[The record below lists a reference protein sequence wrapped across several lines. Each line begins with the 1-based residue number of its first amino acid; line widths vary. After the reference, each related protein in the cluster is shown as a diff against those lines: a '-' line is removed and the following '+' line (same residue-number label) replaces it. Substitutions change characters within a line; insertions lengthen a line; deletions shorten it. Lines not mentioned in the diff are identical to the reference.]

1 LSRAMQLSPRDPNI
15 GRALAGL
22 AAANMML
29 GEYDAALKF
38 GRQALQEIPR
48 NVVAHRVVAAS
59 LALLGRPGEARNA
72 MRALLAIAPDAT
84 MSQLRKITPYR
95 DAEFVER
102 YHRAL
107 REAGMPE

>member
-1 LSRAMQLSPRDPNI
+1 
-15 GRALAGL
+15 
-22 AAANMML
+22 MML

-59 LALLGRPGEARNA
+59 LALLGRAEEARNA
-72 MRALLAIAPDAT
+72 TRALLAIAPDAT
-84 MSQLRKITPYR
+84 MSQLREITPYR